1 MKKLLIILVFGILIL
16 SPVVSLAEV
25 VYAHEVTVVS
35 DGLIKTITDVI
46 ENTAASTEDYE
57 NVFQKEFSKT
67 EELINIKKLNEENN
81 IKFELTEEQVK
92 ETIEVIEHMHTF
104 ITAVASV
111 SDSATEEEWA
121 DKKVEGIVSMFE
133 MRLELVPDLDSEI
146 VIDSSITILEALE
159 DSHGSLLIGK
169 SAVIKEKIESIGIA
183 VSHSLGAID
192 PKKEVSVIDS
202 KTVVIIDPASFV
214 LDIQN
219 TAREFEKV
227 ENRVNEYYG
236 EGNVRDLWFEITLET
251 ERLTDTVILPIQ
263 KEVIKS
269 IKDTPVSRI
278 GLESDGMTLAIH
290 KADLS
295 ADQDVELEINFEDSK
310 ENANLPADAFIEG
323 YVVDVKY
330 FVEKEEKKVL
340 KRPALISFDLGK
352 FNFGEDV
359 EIDNLSVHRMDE
371 ETGQWQP
378 VVGIYDPVTNTLS
391 TNRLQ
396 LSQYTI
402 MKSSRSFSDIK
413 NSWAENEINALL
425 NKGIL
430 DEEVA
435 FNPEENVTRKEFA
448 VWMTR
453 SYGLVNPDATTQFA
467 DISSGDAFAAEIAAG
482 FEAGLFTGRTENS
495 FDPDGSMT
503 REEFSV
509 FVGNALIRYEQKNLN
524 EKLGESLDQFLDS
537 SDVEEWSKDYLALM
551 IELDLLPAEGNNL
564 DPKGIVSK
572 ELAASVLDKILG

>member
-1 MKKLLIILVFGILIL
+1 
-16 SPVVSLAEV
+16 
-25 VYAHEVTVVS
+25 
-35 DGLIKTITDVI
+35 
-46 ENTAASTEDYE
+46 
-57 NVFQKEFSKT
+57 
-67 EELINIKKLNEENN
+67 
-81 IKFELTEEQVK
+81 
-92 ETIEVIEHMHTF
+92 
-104 ITAVASV
+104 
-111 SDSATEEEWA
+111 
-121 DKKVEGIVSMFE
+121 
-133 MRLELVPDLDSEI
+133 
-146 VIDSSITILEALE
+146 
-159 DSHGSLLIGK
+159 
-169 SAVIKEKIESIGIA
+169 
-183 VSHSLGAID
+183 
-192 PKKEVSVIDS
+192 
-202 KTVVIIDPASFV
+202 
-214 LDIQN
+214 
-219 TAREFEKV
+219 
-227 ENRVNEYYG
+227 
-236 EGNVRDLWFEITLET
+236 
-251 ERLTDTVILPIQ
+251 
-263 KEVIKS
+263 
-269 IKDTPVSRI
+269 
-278 GLESDGMTLAIH
+278 
-290 KADLS
+290 
-295 ADQDVELEINFEDSK
+295 
-310 ENANLPADAFIEG
+310 
-323 YVVDVKY
+323 
-330 FVEKEEKKVL
+330 
-340 KRPALISFDLGK
+340 
-352 FNFGEDV
+352 
-359 EIDNLSVHRMDE
+359 
-371 ETGQWQP
+371 
-378 VVGIYDPVTNTLS
+378 
-391 TNRLQ
+391 
-396 LSQYTI
+396 